1 MAISDLS
8 ASCVRRLPGLKMKRH
23 SSTSDLGECP
33 VRLQRF
39 ASRLTWSRTRH
50 QLCFLSRELV
60 SDDWRGHTTGRS
72 RLRAVWESQPSGQ
85 NYAPRLSVESSAES
99 RRYDPDLDAAMTL
112 SECDFPTLSP
122 QKIRCFFCSNA
133 STALA
138 HGNLRFIGLL
148 CEAFAGV
155 EDEKALIHIRSG

>member
-1 MAISDLS
+1 MQAEPLHMAISDLS

-39 ASRLTWSRTRH
+39 ANRLTWSRTRH

-60 SDDWRGHTTGRS
+60 SDDWWGHTTGRS
-72 RLRAVWESQPSGQ
+72 RLCAVWESQPSGQ

-99 RRYDPDLDAAMTL
+99 RRYDPDPDAAMTL

-122 QKIRCFFCSNA
+122 QKDPRPRDPNPS
-133 STALA
+133 
-138 HGNLRFIGLL
+138 
-148 CEAFAGV
+148 
-155 EDEKALIHIRSG
+155 D